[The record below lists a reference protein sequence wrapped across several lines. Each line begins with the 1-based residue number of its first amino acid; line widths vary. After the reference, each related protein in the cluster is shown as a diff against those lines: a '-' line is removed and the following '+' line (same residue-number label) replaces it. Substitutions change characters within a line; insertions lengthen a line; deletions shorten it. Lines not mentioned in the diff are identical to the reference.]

1 MTAHRLLLIE
11 DDPDAAAIIR
21 STLGAAGFEIDWE
34 QTAERGLAAA
44 AQGGHAL
51 ILLDRML
58 GDVDGLDVLRAIRRF
73 GAVVPVMVLS
83 ALSRSDNRT
92 EGLETGADD
101 YLGKPFDRAELVA
114 RVRALIRRTAAQPHG
129 AVLLFGDLEL
139 HVKSRVAYRA
149 GKRLELTPKE
159 YDILFL
165 LMTHAGETVTR
176 DMLLRSVWNLNFDPQ
191 TSVIDVNMSRL
202 RGQLNKGFEANVLET
217 VRGVGFRLVS
227 S

>member
-1 MTAHRLLLIE
+1 MTAQRLLLIE
-11 DDPDAAAIIR
+11 DDPDAAAIIIG
-21 STLGAAGFEIDWE
+21 TLTTEGFAVDWE
-34 QTAERGLAAA
+34 QTADSGLAAA
-44 AQGGHAL
+44 ARGGHAL

-58 GDVDGLDVLRAIRRF
+58 GDCDGLDVLRAIRRI
-73 GAVVPVMVLS
+73 GAVVPVIVLS

-129 AVLLFGDLEL
+129 AVLLYGELEL

-149 GKRLELTPKE
+149 GKLLDLTPKE
-159 YDILFL
+159 YDILQL

-176 DMLLRSVWNLNFDPQ
+176 EMLLREVWNLNFDPQ

-202 RGQLNKGFEANVLET
+202 RGQLNQGLEGNVLET
-217 VRGVGFRLVS
+217 VRGVGFRLMGG
-227 S
+227 